1 MPEYRKGEFG
11 TRAPDYLQP
20 HRKTVR
26 SHSGAAYG
34 KGAVRRHGAHGQTE
48 NGEAGVRPGHVHDG
62 IASAVE
68 SGRSRSRGGRR
79 DEGVNMIFL
88 HVLGEPGAQGLGRTA
103 APENGLLPVFAA
115 AGHAVSGGLPYEAA
129 ELLPEPVL
137 LYKNCLFLL
146 NR

>member
-1 MPEYRKGEFG
+1 MPEYWKGEFG
-11 TRAPDYLQP
+11 TRTSDYLQP

-26 SHSGAAYG
+26 SHGGAAYG

-48 NGEAGVRPGHVHDG
+48 NGETGVRPGHVHDG

-88 HVLGEPGAQGLGRTA
+88 WR
-103 APENGLLPVFAA
+103 
-115 AGHAVSGGLPYEAA
+115 AGTRP
-129 ELLPEPVL
+129 
-137 LYKNCLFLL
+137 NCSP
-146 NR
+146 